1 MGEPERS
8 APTAAALVLA
18 AGGSRRLGRPK
29 QLLPLHGEPLVHRT
43 ARLALEAGA
52 APVWV
57 VLGGRA
63 EQVRAALADLPLR
76 FTLNRRWE
84 EGLAGSIRAGV
95 RAALAEAPPPT
106 ALLVLLVDQPR
117 VDAGL
122 LRQILAAG
130 RAHPQ
135 QRVACAY
142 GGGLGVPALFP
153 RADLPELL
161 TLRGDRGAKE
171 LLQARPE
178 AVVSVPFPGGEVDV
192 DLPGDAGSLR

>member
-1 MGEPERS
+1 MEKPEVS
-8 APTAAALVLA
+8 APAAAALVLA

-57 VLGGRA
+57 VLGSQA
-63 EQVRAALADLPLR
+63 EDVRAALTDLPVR
-76 FTLNRRWE
+76 FALNRRWE
-84 EGLAGSIRAGV
+84 EGLGSSIRAGV
-95 RAALAEAPPPT
+95 AAVIAEDPPPT
-106 ALLVLLVDQPR
+106 ALLLLLVDQPR
-117 VDAGL
+117 LDARL
-122 LRQILAAG
+122 LRRILAAG

-142 GGGLGVPALFP
+142 GGSLGVPALFP
-153 RADLPELL
+153 RVDLPDLL
-161 TLRGDRGAKE
+161 ALRGDRGAKG

-178 AVVSVPFPGGEVDV
+178 AVVAVPFPGGEMDV